1 MLQYKHERKLRDPL
15 LYMYFVYCTESPL
28 RITRPLTD
36 TECLE
41 GETVSFVCEVSK
53 PGVPA
58 LWLKDGVA
66 ISEEDGFEFIAD
78 GCIHI
83 LKIPEATV
91 DHDAVYTI
99 KINGSKSIAKLFVE
113 GRLLYCICG

>member
-1 MLQYKHERKLRDPL
+1 MKAPFCH
-15 LYMYFVYCTESPL
+15 FVFPESPVH
-28 RITRPLTD
+28 ITRPLCD

-58 LWLKDGVA
+58 MWLKDGVP
-66 ISEEDGFEFIAD
+66 ITEDDGFEFITD
-78 GCIHI
+78 GCTHI
-83 LKIPEATV
+83 LKIPEATP

-113 GRLLYCICG
+113 GRL